1 MSDYYAPINDMKF
14 VLNHVAGL
22 GNLLDLESFG
32 DLDDELVSAILEES
46 SKFTS
51 EVLGPLNSVG
61 DEHGAKCND
70 GEVTTAPG
78 WKDAYQQFIDN
89 GWNGLAF
96 KPEYGGQGLPWLVA
110 TAVQEMWH
118 SANMSFG
125 LCPLL
130 TQGAIRALELHG
142 SEEQQTIYM
151 QRLVSGEW
159 AGTMNLTEAHAGS
172 DLAAIRTRA
181 VAEGD
186 HYRLTGQKIFITYGE
201 HDLTENI
208 IHFVLGRCTD
218 SPEGVKGISLFI
230 VPKFL
235 VNEDGSLGE
244 RNDLRCVS
252 LEHKLGIHA
261 SPTAVMSY
269 GDESG
274 AVGYLVGE
282 KNKGLQYMFT
292 MMNLARHA
300 VGVEGLAIAERAYQQ
315 AKDYATER
323 VQGSVVG
330 GPRERVSIINHPDV
344 RRMLMTMKSLVQA
357 MRCLAYYTSGVFDLS
372 QSHPDVAQREAYAAD
387 LGLLIPLVKGWCA
400 EMGNEVA
407 YIGIQ
412 VHGGMGFIEETG
424 AAQFYRDVRITPIY
438 EGTTGI
444 QANDL
449 IGRKIL
455 RDDDAH
461 VLGFMTKIK
470 SSLDEIRGKGEA
482 VAEVCEAVDASLE
495 ELQKATDWILETG
508 AEDARLPAAASVG
521 YMHVLSLT
529 VAGWLMAVTA
539 AKATD
544 VLNSGEG
551 DESELSARIVTARY
565 FAAHIMP
572 RAKSHADGVLNSSS
586 LVMELSEE
594 QF

>member
-1 MSDYYAPINDMKF
+1 MSEYRAPLTDMEF
-14 VLNHVAGL
+14 VLSNVAGL
-22 GNLLDLESFG
+22 EDILSLDAYFDMDE
-32 DLDDELVSAILEES
+32 ELVSAILEES

-51 EVLGPLNSVG
+51 EILAPLNRVG
-61 DEHGAKCND
+61 DEHGSVCNN
-70 GEVTTAPG
+70 GEVTTPPG
-78 WKDAYQQFIDN
+78 WKEAYRQFTES

-96 KPEYGGQGLPWLVA
+96 DPDQGGQGLPWLVA

-142 SEEQQTIYM
+142 SKEQQSLYM
-151 QRLVSGEW
+151 KRLVSGEW
-159 AGTMNLTEAHAGS
+159 TGTMNLTEAQAGS

-181 VAEGD
+181 VAEGN
-186 HYRLTGQKIFITYGE
+186 HYRITGQKIFITYGE

-230 VPKFL
+230 VPKFM

-269 GDESG
+269 GDNGG
-274 AVGYLVGE
+274 ALGYLVGE
-282 KNKGLQYMFT
+282 KNHGLEYMFT

-315 AKDYATER
+315 ALDYAKQR
-323 VQGSVVG
+323 VQGSVAG
-330 GPRERVSIINHPDV
+330 SRERITIIHHPDV
-344 RRMLMTMKSLVQA
+344 RRMLMTMKSLIEA
-357 MRCLAYYTSGVFDLS
+357 SRCLAYYTSGVFDLS
-372 QSHPDVAQREAYAAD
+372 HKHSDEIAREQHASD
-387 LGLLIPLVKGWCA
+387 LGFLIPLVKGWCA
-400 EMGNEVA
+400 EIGNEVA
-407 YIGIQ
+407 YLGVQI
-412 VHGGMGFIEETG
+412 HGGMGFIEETG
-424 AAQFYRDVRITPIY
+424 AAQYARDARITPIY

-455 RDDDAH
+455 RDKSDYIYKLIDKIDRSRREFCDR
-461 VLGFMTKIK
+461 GESTKH
-470 SSLDEIRGKGEA
+470 IRKA
-482 VAEVCEAVDASLE
+482 VK
-495 ELQKATDWILETG
+495 KATRELKRTTDWVHEVG
-508 AEDARLPAAASVG
+508 ALNHQITAAASVG
-521 YMHVLSLT
+521 YMHVLAMT
-529 VAGWLMAVTA
+529 VAGWLMAVSA
-539 AKATD
+539 AKAFD
-544 VLNSGEG
+544 MLENGVENK
-551 DESELSARIVTARY
+551 DYFNAKIVTVKY
-565 FAAHIMP
+565 FATHIMP
-572 RAKSHADGVLNSSS
+572 RVKAYADGAMNSSS
-586 LVMELSEE
+586 SVLELTED

>member
-1 MSDYYAPINDMKF
+1 MSDYRAPLSDISF
-14 VLNHVAGL
+14 VLDHVAGFEKI
-22 GNLLDLESFG
+22 LDLPSFR
-32 DLDDELVSAILEES
+32 DFDHELVRAVLEES

-51 EVLGPLNSVG
+51 DVLAPLNRVG
-61 DEHGAKCND
+61 DEHGAECDD
-70 GEVTTAPG
+70 GQVTTAPG
-78 WKDAYQQFIDN
+78 WKDAYRQFIES

-96 KPEYGGQGLPWLVA
+96 KPEYGGQGLPWLLA

-142 SEEQQTIYM
+142 SEEQKAIYM
-151 QRLVSGEW
+151 AHLVSGEW
-159 AGTMNLTEAHAGS
+159 AGTMNLTESHAGS

-186 HYRLTGQKIFITYGE
+186 HFRLTGQKIYITYGE

-208 IHFVLGRCTD
+208 VHFVLGRCSD
-218 SPEGVKGISLFI
+218 SPDGVKGISLFI

-235 VNEDGSLGE
+235 VNEDGSLGD

-252 LEHKLGIHA
+252 LERKLGIHA

-269 GDESG
+269 GDNGG
-274 AVGYLVGE
+274 AVAYLVGE
-282 KNKGLQYMFT
+282 KNKGLEYMFT

-300 VGVEGLAIAERAYQQ
+300 VGVEGLAIAERAYQK
-315 AKDYATER
+315 ARHYATER
-323 VQGSVVG
+323 VQGTAVG
-330 GPRERVSIINHPDV
+330 GSNERVSIIHHADV

-357 MRCLAYYTSGVFDLS
+357 MRCLSYYTAGIFDLS
-372 QSHPDVAQREAYAAD
+372 HAHTEAASRTECAAD
-387 LGLLIPLVKGWCA
+387 VGLLIPLVKGWCA

-407 YIGIQ
+407 YLGIQ

-424 AAQFYRDVRITPIY
+424 AAQYFRDARIIPIY

-449 IGRKIL
+449 IGRKIV
-455 RDDDAH
+455 RDKNGN
-461 VLGFMTKIK
+461 VMRMI
-470 SSLDEIRGKGEA
+470 SRISQSLDEVRKHGDA
-482 VAEVCEAVDASLE
+482 VAQICQAVHDGLE
-495 ELQKATDWILETG
+495 ESKNVTDWVIE
-508 AEDARLPAAASVG
+508 AAARDARLPGAASVA

-529 VAGWLMAVTA
+529 VAGWLMSLSA
-539 AKATD
+539 AKACELLKT
-544 VLNSGEG
+544 G
-551 DESELSARIVTARY
+551 DGDQRELSARLVTVRF
-565 FAAHIMP
+565 FATHIMP
-572 RAKSHADGVLNSSS
+572 RLKAHADSVVNSSDA
-586 LVMELSEE
+586 VMELDED